1 MEIFLYHEFN
11 ITIIF
16 IIYIVGLGVS
26 ALRDDPDYIRY
37 YMNWTRFIV
46 TALIPITGQ
55 SQQLHIIIQI
65 NLLCILN
72 PILYMIQYRNLILFE
87 IALVYFNTNIFRGI
101 QMSHER
107 TRRKNT
113 QRASEMNLAAILFC
127 IVVVFIICHFPR
139 ILLNVHE
146 LIMLDDMM
154 ECGESGNYR
163 LLI

>member
-1 MEIFLYHEFN
+1 
-11 ITIIF
+11 
-16 IIYIVGLGVS
+16 
-26 ALRDDPDYIRY
+26 
-37 YMNWTRFIV
+37 
-46 TALIPITGQ
+46 
-55 SQQLHIIIQI
+55 
-65 NLLCILN
+65 
-72 PILYMIQYRNLILFE
+72 MIQYRNLILFE

>member
-46 TALIPITGQ
+46 TALVPITGQ

-65 NLLCILN
+65 N
-72 PILYMIQYRNLILFE
+72 ILYMIQYRNLILFE

-154 ECGESGNYR
+154 ECGESGNS
-163 LLI
+163 

>member
-1 MEIFLYHEFN
+1 
-11 ITIIF
+11 
-16 IIYIVGLGVS
+16 
-26 ALRDDPDYIRY
+26 
-37 YMNWTRFIV
+37 
-46 TALIPITGQ
+46 
-55 SQQLHIIIQI
+55 
-65 NLLCILN
+65 
-72 PILYMIQYRNLILFE
+72 MIQYLNLILFE

-163 LLI
+163 LLIWFHLYFIVLKQYVCRNNYHSQVFSVSYESNYNLKQTFKDFVSQTDKLRNSNK

>member
-1 MEIFLYHEFN
+1 MAASHKYLDKIK
-11 ITIIF
+11 
-16 IIYIVGLGVS
+16 
-26 ALRDDPDYIRY
+26 
-37 YMNWTRFIV
+37 
-46 TALIPITGQ
+46 Q
-55 SQQLHIIIQI
+55 IIQY
-65 NLLCILN
+65 L
-72 PILYMIQYRNLILFE
+72 NLILFK

-163 LLI
+163 LVI

>member
-1 MEIFLYHEFN
+1 
-11 ITIIF
+11 
-16 IIYIVGLGVS
+16 
-26 ALRDDPDYIRY
+26 
-37 YMNWTRFIV
+37 
-46 TALIPITGQ
+46 
-55 SQQLHIIIQI
+55 
-65 NLLCILN
+65 
-72 PILYMIQYRNLILFE
+72 MIQYRNLILFE

-154 ECGESGNYR
+154 ECGESGNSW
-163 LLI
+163 LLIWFHLYFIALKIRIQNNYHSQVFSVSYESNYNLKQTFMTNSNSIANTLMK